1 MCQESLEGGEQR
13 FICEPSLSGL
23 GDAEIN
29 HLLHGHAIL
38 RRHQHVRGFDVAM
51 DDAFLMRVWDRAAD
65 LDEQVQTL
73 SRGELVLIAVIGD
86 LDAADQFHH
95 EVRPAGGKLRVGN
108 PLTLPSPL
116 FCRAAFLAS
125 VVRKHAYL
133 SQLETRSEPRD
144 YQMSLL

>member
-29 HLLHGHAIL
+29 HLRHGHVIL
-38 RRHQHVRGFDVAM
+38 RRQQRVRGFDVAM
-51 DDAFLMRVWDRAAD
+51 DDAFLMRVRDRAAD

-73 SRGELVLIAVIGD
+73 SGGELVLIAVNGD

-95 EVRPAGGKLRVGN
+95 EVRPAGGKLRVQGWQS
-108 PLTLPSPL
+108 PHLALSPFLPRCIPCICCQKACL
-116 FCRAAFLAS
+116 S
-125 VVRKHAYL
+125 V
-133 SQLETRSEPRD
+133 TT
-144 YQMSLL
+144 